1 MNQEI
6 VSSQAPAKT
15 QKLWTYHNGAWEK
28 REDLLAV
35 EAPLEIRLGYKEKSK
50 RTEKSLSITM
60 RTPGQDL
67 ELVMGFLL
75 GEGIIQKKEEVV
87 SIQHCRKIEKEE
99 SLGNVVR
106 VELIDKL
113 IPDFKKLERN
123 FLSNSSCGICGKA
136 SIEAVQDLHC
146 NFLEYEG
153 KGISPQILQALSQKL
168 SKQQYIFKHTGGLHA
183 AALFDEEGHLL
194 LLKEDVGR
202 HNALDKLIGAA
213 LYQDLLSLKN
223 CILLLSGRISFELVQ
238 KALAAELGLIV
249 AVGAPSSLA
258 VELAEASGIT
268 LVGFAKEK
276 RFNLYTHPQRIQIEL
291 PR

>member
-1 MNQEI
+1 MNQEMI
-6 VSSQAPAKT
+6 SRQAPAQV
-15 QKLWTYHNGAWEK
+15 QKLWTYQNGDWEK

-35 EAPLEIRLGYKEKSK
+35 EAPLEIRLGYEEKSK

-75 GEGIIQKKEEVV
+75 GEGIIRTKEEVV
-87 SIQHCRKIEKEE
+87 SIHHCKDVEKKE

-106 VELIDKL
+106 VELL
-113 IPDFKKLERN
+113 GNLLPDFAKLERN
-123 FLSNSSCGICGKA
+123 FLTNSSCGICGKA

-146 NFLEYEG
+146 KYLEYQGEG
-153 KGISPQILQALSQKL
+153 IHPQILEDLSQKL
-168 SKQQYIFKHTGGLHA
+168 NKQQYVFKHTGGLHA
-183 AALFDEEGHLL
+183 AALFDEEGKLL

-213 LYQDLLSLKN
+213 LSQDLLSLKN

-238 KALAAELGLIV
+238 KALAAGLGLIV